1 MMGGDENVIFSKY
14 YVVKVIETIFFNT
27 LYLLGNVH
35 CFVVNESPSKM
46 CLTFICTDTKSIIVI
61 IECYWFNYFMLSK
74 YYLSLIYNTFL

>member
-46 CLTFICTDTKSIIVI
+46 YLTFILCTYTKSVIVI
-61 IECYWFNYFMLSK
+61 IECY
-74 YYLSLIYNTFL
+74 